1 MPSGTRLAEP
11 RPTPA
16 VRATVRSHREPLILH
31 AALPGRLRI
40 QLHGW
45 SPDERETVERR
56 LGMIPGVREVTANP
70 ETGNV
75 LLLYNPAVTDV
86 ERLVQAAGRAM
97 TPERPNPAS
106 PKRARPRRPASNSAP
121 TPPAAGPT
129 RSKRLVRTVVLNF
142 SALLSLLISILTC
155 ATPFG
160 AARVGLEALQ
170 LVIQITFSSV

>member
-11 RPTPA
+11 RPTSSA
-16 VRATVRSHREPLILH
+16 RATVRSLLDPVIVH

-40 QLHGW
+40 HLLGW
-45 SPDERETVERR
+45 SPTERETVERR
-56 LGMIPGVREVTANP
+56 LGMIPGVREVTATP

-97 TPERPNPAS
+97 APPRPKAAS
-106 PKRARPRRPASNSAP
+106 PKRARPRRPASTSAP
-121 TPPAAGPT
+121 PPAAPA
-129 RSKRLVRTVVLNF
+129 RSTRLVRAVILNF
-142 SALLSLLISILTC
+142 PAVLSLLLSILTC

-170 LVIQITFSSV
+170 LAIQLASGSA